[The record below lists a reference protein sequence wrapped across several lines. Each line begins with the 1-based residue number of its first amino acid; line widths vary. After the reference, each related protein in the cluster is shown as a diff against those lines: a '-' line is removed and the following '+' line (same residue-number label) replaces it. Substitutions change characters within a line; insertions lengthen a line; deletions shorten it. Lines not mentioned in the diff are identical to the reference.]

1 VRHFIRTF
9 PVTLGLSTLALA
21 QAGIEGQRDLLFPT
35 PAPSAPTTLVVAR
48 APQAPA
54 PFAAPFST
62 PPAEAAE
69 VPQELPELPPMPE
82 AAQATAPAPTG
93 SVSTGRAI
101 VGEYDFG
108 EVIQTLQTSV
118 QPLAGQLE
126 GGFQQFVTQLDE
138 SIRLMETGK
147 NKEAVALS
155 ADAVEGVLQSRDAI
169 IKPLWEAQFY
179 LNTQIANVRSRL
191 AGSLT
196 ADDPATN
203 AGKAEAESARML
215 DSIASRIAT
224 TSDPVRKRQLVSHY
238 RTIRTL
244 SKVRKASML
253 MTPDQRKLWFGVVRV
268 LEQASAAH
276 QQVLM
281 GCETL
286 YAQLDGTASQL
297 RDYLG
302 LMQTVEGVDAL
313 LGSFEG
319 GGMEGFVES
328 MRSLQDQME
337 TFSQSMEGALQV
349 SMGELESRVESMQ
362 GAADGK
368 DGSILAP
375 SSIDDELQ
383 SRIDRV
389 APSAASKE

>member
-1 VRHFIRTF
+1 MRFVHTV
-9 PVTLGLSTLALA
+9 PTVLSLTSLALA
-21 QAGIEGQRDLLFPT
+21 QAGAEGQQDLLFPT
-35 PAPSAPTTLVVAR
+35 PVVSAAAPVAQPPAATAPMSPAFVRPEPQADMTEL
-48 APQAPA
+48 PPLPEQAPA
-54 PFAAPFST
+54 A
-62 PPAEAAE
+62 
-69 VPQELPELPPMPE
+69 
-82 AAQATAPAPTG
+82 
-93 SVSTGRAI
+93 SVSAGRAI

-108 EVIQTLQTSV
+108 EVIQTLQSSV

-155 ADAVEGVLQSRDAI
+155 ATAVEGVLESRDAI

-179 LNTQIANVRSRL
+179 LNSQIANVRARL

-196 ADDPATN
+196 ADDPATS
-203 AGKAEAESARML
+203 AGKADAESARML
-215 DSIASRIAT
+215 DSIALRISST
-224 TSDPVRKRQLVSHY
+224 TDPVRKRQLVSHY

-244 SKVRKASML
+244 GKVRKASML

-328 MRSLQDQME
+328 MRALQDQME
-337 TFSQSMEGALQV
+337 NFSQSMEGALQV
-349 SMGELESRVESMQ
+349 SMGELESRVEAMQ
-362 GAADGK
+362 GDDSK
-368 DGSILAP
+368 PGSILAP

-389 APSAASKE
+389 APGAAAKE